1 MLKFSSKLL
10 TPTTLVVC
18 VTGYFCKW
26 ETVTVSSFF
35 ISPLQVNQDLESLLL
50 STVCFWLIFIPT
62 GKYLGLLVRSLC
74 RSNIKISATVNAHV
88 QFNFSLIFHVYW
100 YPFITSF
107 FHSENISSSCKLSID
122 VAIFKNSSP
131 WKCKSRDKEVNAK
144 NYGTTMHGFT
154 PVSTILWKMVRFF
167 IINIYYIFNSSKKKT
182 FQVEIWEL
190 VWTN

>member
-50 STVCFWLIFIPT
+50 STVCFSLIFILT

-88 QFNFSLIFHVYW
+88 QFNFSLIFHIYFK

-107 FHSENISSSCKLSID
+107 FHSENILSSCKLSID
-122 VAIFKNSSP
+122 VAMFKNSSP

-144 NYGTTMHGFT
+144 NYGPTMHGFT
-154 PVSTILWKMVRFF
+154 PVSTILWK
-167 IINIYYIFNSSKKKT
+167 NNGQIFHNKYLLY
-182 FQVEIWEL
+182 F
-190 VWTN
+190 